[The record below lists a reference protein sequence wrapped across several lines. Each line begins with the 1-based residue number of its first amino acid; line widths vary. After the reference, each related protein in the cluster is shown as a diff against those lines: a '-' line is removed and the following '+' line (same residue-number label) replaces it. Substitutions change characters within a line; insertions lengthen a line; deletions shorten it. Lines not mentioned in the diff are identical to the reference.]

1 MIVPDLNLLIYAHN
15 DEASQH
21 VAARRW
27 WEGLLSGQERVGLPW
42 VVITGFVRL
51 MTHPQS
57 VARTISPDAAMDYV
71 QHWLEFPHVAPL
83 NPGSEHLVHFRHCLA
98 TVGVGGNLV
107 TDCHIAAIAMEHQ
120 AEVHS
125 NDGDFAR
132 FPGLLWRKDYEK
144 IGEGHYRK
152 MVKRNW
158 HPAHRHL
165 ESQGMDGTTIGQS

>member
-51 MTHPQS
+51 MTHPKS

-83 NPGSEHLVHFRHCLA
+83 NPGSEHLVHFRNCLA

-107 TDCHIAAIAMEHQ
+107 SDSHIAAIAMENGRKSIPTTGTLPGFQ
-120 AEVHS
+120 DCCGAIPS
-125 NDGDFAR
+125 DAR
-132 FPGLLWRKDYEK
+132 VVERISGRITRFLATPMMAWR
-144 IGEGHYRK
+144 
-152 MVKRNW
+152 
-158 HPAHRHL
+158 AA
-165 ESQGMDGTTIGQS
+165 

>member
-51 MTHPQS
+51 MTHPKS

-83 NPGSEHLVHFRHCLA
+83 NPGSEHLVHFRNCLA

-107 TDCHIAAIAMEHQ
+107 RIMTRPSLLARPVTTGDAMGYVREWLNHSHVSLLNPGPMHLDHVERNLAAA
-120 AEVHS
+120 
-125 NDGDFAR
+125 
-132 FPGLLWRKDYEK
+132 
-144 IGEGHYRK
+144 
-152 MVKRNW
+152 
-158 HPAHRHL
+158 
-165 ESQGMDGTTIGQS
+165 GMGGNL